1 MTILALALPFVPG
14 LLWLWFFYSRDKVQ
28 PEPKKVVL
36 LTFLLGGLAAAPAVL
51 GELAVEAFAPLTREI
66 QLAVLAEGRVPT
78 AKLAALC
85 FLVIGPIEEVC
96 KFAAVRLYAA
106 RHKAFDEPLDGIV
119 YASAAALGFAS
130 VENVIYVLS
139 LESIQAGTGFAT
151 LALRA
156 VLAVPGHV
164 FFASF
169 WGFALGRRLLPGAP
183 RGLVPLL
190 VAAGAAVHG
199 AWNFALIQP
208 GVRVLF
214 VVLFAALTVTLV
226 RFIRWGR
233 AHSPQEPPPP
243 VPQDPPPP
251 VLTPPA

>member
-1 MTILALALPFVPG
+1 MTFLALVLPFVPG
-14 LLWLWFFYSRDKVQ
+14 LLWLWFFYTRDKVQ

-36 LTFLLGGLAAAPAVL
+36 LTFLLGGLAAAPAVI
-51 GELAVEAFAPLTREI
+51 GELAVEAFVPLTREI
-66 QLAVLAEGRVPT
+66 QLAALSEGRVPVG
-78 AKLAALC
+78 KLAALC
-85 FLVIGPIEEVC
+85 FLVVGPIEELC

-106 RHKAFDEPLDGIV
+106 RHKAFDEPLDGII
-119 YASAAALGFAS
+119 YAAAAALGFAS

-139 LESIQAGTGFAT
+139 LERIEAGTGFAT

-183 RGLVPLL
+183 RRLVPLMVA
-190 VAAGAAVHG
+190 VAAVVHG
-199 AWNFALIQP
+199 SWNFALIQP
-208 GVRVLF
+208 GARTLF
-214 VVLFAALTVTLV
+214 VGLFVALTVTLI

-233 AHSPQEPPPP
+233 AQSPPGPPPP
-243 VPQDPPPP
+243 V
-251 VLTPPA
+251 VTPPA